1 MQAACSPTRFDR
13 ESDRITGN
21 VENMPDEPTGAA
33 FEIAAAAHDATTVL
47 TVRGELDLD
56 TIPELSAV
64 AFPAADTARGGLVV
78 DLTDVSFLSS
88 SAITVLVRVCDRLP
102 DASRMALVAVDGVV
116 VRPVQLSGID
126 RVMATFTTVPDAV
139 AHVRSAALDAE
150 VDR

>member
-1 MQAACSPTRFDR
+1 
-13 ESDRITGN
+13 
-21 VENMPDEPTGAA
+21 MPDEPTGAP
-33 FEIAAAAHDATTVL
+33 FEIESAAHDTTTVL

-56 TIPELSAV
+56 TIPELSAT

-116 VRPVQLSGID
+116 IRPVQLSGID

-139 AHVRSAALDAE
+139 AHVQSAALDAE
-150 VDR
+150 ADR

>member
-1 MQAACSPTRFDR
+1 MS
-13 ESDRITGN
+13 
-21 VENMPDEPTGAA
+21 DEPTGAP
-33 FEIAAAAHDATTVL
+33 FEIVASAQDATQVL

-56 TIPELSAV
+56 TIPELAAV

-126 RVMATFTTVPDAV
+126 RVMATFTTLPDAV
-139 AHVRSAALDAE
+139 AHVRSATLDAE

>member
-1 MQAACSPTRFDR
+1 MS
-13 ESDRITGN
+13 E
-21 VENMPDEPTGAA
+21 EPTGGP
-33 FEIAAAAHDATTVL
+33 FEIVSAEHDSATVL

-56 TIPELSAV
+56 TIPELSAT
-64 AFPAADTARGGLVV
+64 AFPAADSAAGGLVV

-102 DASRMALVAVDGVV
+102 EASRMALVAVSGVV

-139 AHVRSAALDAE
+139 AHVRSSASDAE
-150 VDR
+150 VGR